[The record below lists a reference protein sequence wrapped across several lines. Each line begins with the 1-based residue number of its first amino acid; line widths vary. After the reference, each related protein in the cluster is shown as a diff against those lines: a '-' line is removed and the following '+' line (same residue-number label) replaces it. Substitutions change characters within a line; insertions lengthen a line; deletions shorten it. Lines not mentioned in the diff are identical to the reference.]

1 MSGLTRTWRVSA
13 NCGGAKTVVLTFYL
27 ARPTGQKQY
36 YTSLLYFLEY
46 FFTMA
51 TPAKMMAMATS
62 SRGPKGSR

>member
-1 MSGLTRTWRVSA
+1 MARFGQLRRSENRVL
-13 NCGGAKTVVLTFYL
+13 KFYL

-36 YTSLLYFLEY
+36 CTSLLHFLEY

-51 TPAKMMAMATS
+51 TPAKMMAMATN